1 MKALR
6 SRIQAEVRRTGMPH
20 TTDEPVALGV
30 QTRPLLHGYGEVLDA
45 LLSCYRLEEV
55 IAEKLR
61 ALLQV
66 RKRREERGWS
76 RSRVRDY
83 YDIWRII
90 REPKN
95 SLDCDCL
102 PELLLG
108 KCGHRDCRSHLSA
121 TSLQTHRY
129 QMRGR
134 IGLIGDR
141 RAVDRRADRRG
152 LLKGDARNGLA
163 SEVRLS
169 QETRGGGR
177 MAAPSYLAV
186 MEYV

>member
-6 SRIQAEVRRTGMPH
+6 SRIQAEVRRTSMPH
-20 TTDEPVALGV
+20 TTDEPVVLGV

-66 RKRREERGWS
+66 QRQREERGWS

-90 REPKN
+90 REHEN

-108 KCGHRDCRSHLSA
+108 KCGHRDVSFA
-121 TSLQTHRY
+121 SLDDFFADSPISDARENWT
-129 QMRGR
+129 
-134 IGLIGDR
+134 IGLCTILR
-141 RAVDRRADRRG
+141 
-152 LLKGDARNGLA
+152 
-163 SEVRLS
+163 
-169 QETRGGGR
+169 
-177 MAAPSYLAV
+177 
-186 MEYV
+186 